1 MTSMYYDFTIESLKK
16 ICIVVHF
23 RSGVHIL
30 RN

>member
-1 MTSMYYDFTIESLKK
+1 MTTMYYDFTIESLKK
-16 ICIVVHF
+16 TCTAVHF